1 MTQEEKKEL
10 LLQDLCAR
18 LPYGVK
24 AYVKNWSKL
33 DRKWYEGVYTVES
46 IHPHLNNILVC
57 SEKSSVEVII
67 GYDDYEIK
75 PYLIPLSSMTE
86 EQKEE
91 LITITNGK
99 FRYMCGD
106 ITNAIPRKNSGEW
119 GISENAYIHD
129 IKVINILYIWLL
141 KNHFDINGLIPMGLA
156 NDATGLNI
164 Y

>member
-1 MTQEEKKEL
+1 MTQEQKEL
-10 LLQDLCAR
+10 LLKDLCAR

-46 IHPHLNNILVC
+46 IHPHLNNILAC

-75 PYLIPLSSMTE
+75 PYLLPLSSMTE
-86 EQKEE
+86 EQQEE
-91 LITITNGK
+91 LMTITNGK
-99 FRYMCGD
+99 FRSMWGV
-106 ITNAIPRKNSGEW
+106 ITNAIPRKNTSEW
-119 GISENAYIHD
+119 GVSENAFID
-129 IKVINILYIWLL
+129 GIEVINILYTWLL

-156 NDATGLNI
+156 NDATNLNI

>member
-1 MTQEEKKEL
+1 M
-10 LLQDLCAR
+10 
-18 LPYGVK
+18 PYGIK
-24 AYVKNWSKL
+24 CSCYDGRLIATLTGIKSDTELYFHEFDWKEDNGII
-33 DRKWYEGVYTVES
+33 EVEF
-46 IHPHLNNILVC
+46 C
-57 SEKSSVEVII
+57 
-67 GYDDYEIK
+67 K
-75 PYLIPLSSMTE
+75 PYLYPLSSMTE